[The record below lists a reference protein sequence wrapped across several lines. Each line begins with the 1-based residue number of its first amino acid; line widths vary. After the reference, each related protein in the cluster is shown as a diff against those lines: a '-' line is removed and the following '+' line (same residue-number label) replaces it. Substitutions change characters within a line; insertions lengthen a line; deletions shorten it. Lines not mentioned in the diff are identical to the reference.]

1 MKCKACNGTGYVTAC
16 VYESDEIG
24 FVDKNY
30 ECAVCHGTGLIEQTN
45 EEWFCK
51 LNTRLKAE
59 AIFVFMDNVAKQIS
73 GEPITNKEEIIN
85 DVIMRWLKDKHEEEE
100 NTPKK

>member
-1 MKCKACNGTGYVTAC
+1 MRCKACNGTGYVTAC
-16 VYESDEIG
+16 IYESDEIG

-30 ECAVCHGTGLIEQTN
+30 KCAVCNGTGQIEQTN

-51 LNTRLKAE
+51 QNTRLKAE

-73 GEPITNKEEIIN
+73 GEPIINKEEIIN
-85 DVIMRWLKDKHEEEE
+85 NVIMRWLQEKHEEEE
-100 NTPKK
+100 NA